1 MRPHAFCAPT
11 LSRALIAVLLLS
23 AVLAAQVA
31 VPLDARAAGADAL
44 DFGGGATSATFGA
57 NAVVRIDGRLTYETR
72 CPGGI
77 PDWFY
82 PATDVYLVS
91 GTPAPGTTLT
101 DAGGGPPNTIVS
113 TQSMFLGEILA
124 ITAPTG
130 SLGEGTYSVVYDT
143 CQDGMFD
150 ADLDTVFADAVSV
163 RMPAVL
169 PRASMALIELKGAA
183 EQEAYSWLQ
192 AEALFRTIEKIK
204 DLPSLVQC
212 LMSAS
217 LDCAAEILIGEGSGK
232 LSFTAGVTDQF
243 KTLMLNQAK
252 NYAAIAA
259 DPPDPDFRQLTVVA
273 AAPEPVHGEGQPLD
287 DALAGTLVPL
297 RAQSALAQALLHAVE
312 RYQGA
317 QVAGDAEWAL
327 SHARQAADLAS
338 AFSEQVLATGT
349 ALEGLRSAVS
359 AMPDD
364 FDAAHQAARDHVQR
378 VSMSGF
384 TPEERRLLRNLGLST
399 AQVADRETQTR
410 RVFPL
415 ARVTRA
421 GLLSEIDALLS
432 AHSATTSTLASTAA
446 SFASMVGD
454 LEAQPAVPDVAPVAD
469 AGGPYS
475 TTQDV
480 LTALDGSAS
489 STPAGSTLTTYDW
502 DTDADGAF
510 DDATGRSPTVA
521 FTSSGSQLVG
531 LRVGNSLGRA
541 SVSYTAVSVTPA
553 GAAPVVADPV
563 PSATNVVVT
572 VGSPQSFTIS
582 GADPDGDTLSY
593 AWLLDGQQLSAAGAE
608 LDLAPTAADVGTHLL
623 EVRVSDGTSAPA
635 SSWRWEVAVVDVD
648 ADADG
653 WTATSDCDDADAA
666 INPGTFERIGNSVD
680 DDCDP
685 GTPDAP
691 PGGLT
696 GTPWSWG
703 SNVLGQIGTGT
714 WGDPVRPPAVLSGL
728 DDVVQVESGFR
739 LSFALRADGRVLG
752 WGSNFYGSIGDGTS
766 THRNTPVS
774 VIGVD
779 GQTPELTGVTQL
791 NTGGSS
797 PHTAARRSDGTVVAW
812 GENRLRELADG
823 STANY
828 KLYPVRVLRDA
839 GGQPLEGVRSVES
852 GSDSV
857 FAHMDDS
864 TVRTW
869 GYPICGGAPLP
880 AVPEPYPVPIAAL
893 GDRTRQI
900 AGGYQWAAFRM
911 SDGSVLSCGTNTD
924 ALGRR
929 STVTEPYYEPLQIS
943 TFGPGSG
950 VIDVSAGYESGVAL
964 KADGTV
970 WMWGWNGNGSMT
982 AANPASA
989 TTYTPIQVPLPPGP
1003 PVIDVENAE
1012 ACHTQAL
1019 RADGSIL
1026 IWGCDTYGS
1035 TGILPAGTVTVPTVL
1050 ELPADASATSS
1061 SNWNGLAL
1069 ARPVHDTSWERPAFW
1084 VEAEL
1089 ADATTTE
1096 GEPGGFDVT
1105 LSQALPHDVT
1115 ISWAVE
1121 PGTAEPADLDLSGG
1135 TTTVPAGA
1143 TTARI
1148 PAPVVDDA
1156 LHENDETYTLVLT
1169 DASHG
1174 LQLARSHA
1182 TGTIEDDDAAPA
1194 VSVAPLRVVEGSTG
1208 LTDAVITVS
1217 LSEPSGLPVKVELAT
1232 ADGSAVAPADYTQH
1246 AATVT
1251 VPAGETSVPVHLALN
1266 GDRLVE
1272 PEESFT
1278 VGLASPS
1285 GATLDVATAEVT
1297 IVDDEPLALAVTSP
1311 TLDEGSGGGTTPA
1324 SFHVALEPA
1333 PPVGTTV
1340 TVPWTVASGTAAVPD
1355 DVLADSG
1362 TLTLGDEAQQV
1373 TASVVAD
1380 DIAEYDES
1388 FRLVLGDTVASDGRL
1403 ILPAD
1408 IAPAT
1413 ILDDDRVVDQDPPTI
1428 TFDATGSYAPNG
1440 DNGWFKIG
1448 DHPRVK
1454 VTATDPAGIATL
1466 TCTDSSN
1473 LTVTLSDEGSDGVS
1487 AWGEIDLGAM
1497 ASDAQHTFDCTA
1509 TDTKNNTSQ
1518 PVSHTIKVDFTA
1530 PAVSVVGV
1538 TQGAS
1543 YSLASPPTV
1552 ACLTTDVTSG
1562 VATHASLEPL
1572 DLSTGGAKT
1581 AVCSGAVDNAGN
1593 VASAQVN
1600 FTLSAPPNTVT
1611 YTALFGEPLSGDGV
1625 LNQTKLGRVVPVK
1638 VDVIGSDGSED
1649 RTGPISFQTKK
1660 ISCEAGSDIDI
1671 VDEYVAAGASN
1682 TGNQFRWDN
1691 AGDHW
1696 IFNLDTGKLGAKV
1709 RDCVQL
1715 DVFQGGNTSTTGTV
1729 TGGTGIGD
1737 VKLTFTK

>member
-1 MRPHAFCAPT
+1 MRPLASSAQT
-11 LSRALIAVLLLS
+11 LSRALTALLLLS
-23 AVLAAQVA
+23 ALLAGQVA

-91 GTPAPGTTLT
+91 GTPAPGATLT

-130 SLGEGTYSVVYDT
+130 SLGEGTYTVVYDT
-143 CQDGMFD
+143 CQDGTFD
-150 ADLDTVFADAVSV
+150 ADLDTAFADAVSV
-163 RMPAVL
+163 RLPAVL
-169 PRASMALIELKGAA
+169 PPASMALIELKEAA

-287 DALAGTLVPL
+287 DALAGTLAPL

-317 QVAGDAEWAL
+317 QAAGDAEWAL

-338 AFSEQVLATGT
+338 ALSEQVLATST

-415 ARVTRA
+415 APVTRA

-480 LTALDGSAS
+480 PGALDGTAS
-489 STPAGSTLTTYDW
+489 STPAGSTLTTFDW

-510 DDATGRSPTVA
+510 DDATGPSPTVA

-541 SVSYTAVSVTPA
+541 AVSYTAVSVAPA

-563 PSATNVVVT
+563 PSTTNVVVT
-572 VGSPQSFTIS
+572 VGSPQTFTIS

-593 AWLLDGQQLSAAGAE
+593 AWLLDGQQLSAVGAE

-635 SSWRWEVAVVDVD
+635 SSWRWELAVVDVD

-666 INPGTFERIGNSVD
+666 INPGTFERIGNGVD

-703 SNVLGQIGTGT
+703 SNALGQIGTGT
-714 WGDPVRPPAVLSGL
+714 WVDYVRPPAVLSGL

-752 WGSNFYGSIGDGTS
+752 WGSNHYGSIGDGTS
-766 THRNTPVS
+766 THRTAPVS
-774 VIGVD
+774 VIGID

-791 NTGGSS
+791 STGGSS
-797 PHTAARRSDGTVVAW
+797 PFTTARRSDGTVVAW
-812 GENRLRELADG
+812 GENRYHQLADG

-828 KLYPVRVLRDA
+828 KLYPVRVLSDA

-852 GSDSV
+852 GSDTAY
-857 FAHMDDS
+857 AHMDDG

-869 GYPICGGAPLP
+869 AYSFCRGSSL
-880 AVPEPYPVPIAAL
+880 VKEPYPVPIAAL

-900 AGGYQWAAFRM
+900 AGGYQWVAFRM
-911 SDGSVLSCGTNTD
+911 ADGSVLSCGTNTD

-1026 IWGCDTYGS
+1026 IWGCDTHGS

-1050 ELPADASATSS
+1050 ELPAGAVATSS
-1061 SNWNGLAL
+1061 SMWNGLAL
-1069 ARPVHDTSWERPAFW
+1069 ARPLDDTSWERPAFW

-1096 GEPGGFDVT
+1096 GAAGGFDVT
-1105 LSQALPHDVT
+1105 LSQALAHDVT

-1135 TTTVPAGA
+1135 TTTVLAGA
-1143 TTARI
+1143 TTAAI

-1156 LHENDETYTLVLT
+1156 LHEGDETYTLVLT

-1182 TGTIEDDDAAPA
+1182 TGTIEDDDAAPS

-1217 LSEPSGLPVKVELAT
+1217 LSEPSGLPVMVELAT
-1232 ADGSAVAPADYTQH
+1232 SDGSAVAPDDYTQH

-1251 VPAGETSVPVHLALN
+1251 VPAGETSVPVHLVVN

-1297 IVDDEPLALAVTSP
+1297 IVDDEPLSLVVTSP
-1311 TLDEGSGGGTTPA
+1311 TVDEGSGGGTTPA

-1340 TVPWTVASGTAAVPD
+1340 TVPWMVASGTAAVPD

-1362 TLTLGDEAQQV
+1362 TLTLGVEAQQV

-1388 FRLVLGDTVASDGRL
+1388 FRLVLGDAVASDGRL
-1403 ILPAD
+1403 VLPAD
-1408 IAPAT
+1408 VAPAT
-1413 ILDDDRVVDQDPPTI
+1413 ILDDDLANVAPVVDAGVDTTGTEGADVALSAAVEDPDSIPTLQWSAQPI
-1428 TFDATGSYAPNG
+1428 GEVDAGTTCAFADASAAATTVSCTDDGSFRLTLTADDGVNPPVRDDLVLLLDNVAPVVANFEGSPANAFTEREVTFTAQ
-1440 DNGWFKIG
+1440 
-1448 DHPRVK
+1448 
-1454 VTATDPAGIATL
+1454 ATDVSSADRQAGFGFSFDGGVTFGSHLLTTSYDTCGVKTESVIARDKDGGLSAVAEASVSVHDGGFHGAIKPATRNLVQKGRVLPVEIRVSCDGQSLAGL
-1466 TCTDSSN
+1466 TPAIHLLRNDVDPETGELSPVEVVTESVSNADTTGVMRPTDDGYIYN
-1473 LTVTLSDEGSDGVS
+1473 LQIPSDASQGQQYTIRVRPWGSDGAALMAVL
-1487 AWGEIDLGAM
+1487 EIR
-1497 ASDAQHTFDCTA
+1497 
-1509 TDTKNNTSQ
+1509 K
-1518 PVSHTIKVDFTA
+1518 
-1530 PAVSVVGV
+1530 
-1538 TQGAS
+1538 
-1543 YSLASPPTV
+1543 
-1552 ACLTTDVTSG
+1552 
-1562 VATHASLEPL
+1562 
-1572 DLSTGGAKT
+1572 
-1581 AVCSGAVDNAGN
+1581 
-1593 VASAQVN
+1593 
-1600 FTLSAPPNTVT
+1600 
-1611 YTALFGEPLSGDGV
+1611 
-1625 LNQTKLGRVVPVK
+1625 
-1638 VDVIGSDGSED
+1638 
-1649 RTGPISFQTKK
+1649 
-1660 ISCEAGSDIDI
+1660 
-1671 VDEYVAAGASN
+1671 
-1682 TGNQFRWDN
+1682 
-1691 AGDHW
+1691 
-1696 IFNLDTGKLGAKV
+1696 
-1709 RDCVQL
+1709 
-1715 DVFQGGNTSTTGTV
+1715 
-1729 TGGTGIGD
+1729 
-1737 VKLTFTK
+1737 